1 MNHLHTFSAKE
12 YLYNIAHFCNR
23 REGQK
28 TIKLLLGIYS
38 QAVCKNQ
45 INHQME
51 LIKKKY
57 FPLHKEAGM
66 ETAAFLSVLS
76 A

>member
-1 MNHLHTFSAKE
+1 MNHLRTFSAKE
-12 YLYNIAHFCNR
+12 YLYNIAHFYNR

-66 ETAAFLSVLS
+66 ETAAFLSVLF

>member
-1 MNHLHTFSAKE
+1 
-12 YLYNIAHFCNR
+12 
-23 REGQK
+23 
-28 TIKLLLGIYS
+28 
-38 QAVCKNQ
+38 
-45 INHQME
+45 ME

-66 ETAAFLSVLS
+66 ATAAFPSVLF